1 VTVHPAGLVTAIGD
15 SVMIDA
21 EPDLEA
27 DVPGIDVNAAVS
39 RQWSAGE
46 QLVQQL
52 KSTGQL
58 GSIVVIGLGTNGPI
72 TATDFDTMMADLSGV
87 SRVVFVTV
95 HVDRPWQNQ
104 VNAVLDAG
112 PSRYPNVALAD
123 WATLAAS
130 HPEWFGSDGTHLA
143 IGGPGAQALASLIAT
158 ACG

>member
-1 VTVHPAGLVTAIGD
+1 
-15 SVMIDA
+15 MIDA
-21 EPDLEA
+21 EPDLQA

-46 QLVQQL
+46 QLVEQL

-123 WATLAAS
+123 WATLAAA

-158 ACG
+158 ACA